1 MRARRLRASSTNFG
15 ASPANENEREDDPCI
30 RRRRKKSFD
39 TPAAS
44 SCAPDPSIAS
54 TSVSSD
60 SAAATSRTRSSS
72 SSLSLRRASSSFH
85 VECPEQYA
93 NQRTMTTLQEKV
105 NAVTI
110 LPSFFLCLHY
120 VLAGKWVLPETVET
134 AKELSS
140 RGNDGSNGCINWAYF
155 PGIFSMP
162 PPTVIAICLGVIV
175 HCPWSFIYHW
185 KYATNPNPAERL
197 KHWSRRMD
205 HSAIHAASI
214 CWSYSISCGSLAFL
228 LLNLLYNADC
238 IRCHWEEEIK
248 PRRNQVRIL
257 DSMLLYTSPLLFMPD
272 EDGSR
277 FVLFCKIWSYFVV
290 AVWCFV
296 AYPIG
301 GWSHAAFHIVM
312 VAVPYLLLDM
322 AAKMEAG
329 GEWSISAAQC
339 IEVRD
344 AIKNR

>member
-1 MRARRLRASSTNFG
+1 MSAQRQRASSTDFG
-15 ASPANENEREDDPCI
+15 ADPANENEREDPCI
-30 RRRRKKSFD
+30 RRRRKNSFD

-54 TSVSSD
+54 TSVPSE
-60 SAAATSRTRSSS
+60 SAATISRARSSR

-120 VLAGKWVLPETVET
+120 VLAGKWVLPETIET
-134 AKELSS
+134 GKELLS
-140 RGNDGSNGCINWAYF
+140 RGKEDGSNGCTNWAYF
-155 PGIFSMP
+155 PGMFMP

-248 PRRNQVRIL
+248 PRRNQARIL
-257 DSMLLYTSPLLFMPD
+257 GSMLLYTSPLLFMPD
-272 EDGSR
+272 DDGSR

-312 VAVPYLLLDM
+312 VAVPYLLLE

-329 GEWSISAAQC
+329 GEWSIAAAAVC
-339 IEVRD
+339 GIEVREL
-344 AIKNR
+344 R